1 MAHRIDFGD
10 LRDGATG
17 GSARMQEALRA
28 GLAAGEGESLGQG
41 QSQGHAQTI
50 GGHDVLFCGS
60 PDPSP
65 RWRAG
70 ERLNHLFE
78 DAADRFGRNTAV
90 VTSDATLTYAEL
102 DRRANQVARHLVARG
117 VKAGDRVGLLFDKTV
132 ETYVALVAVMK
143 ANATYV
149 PLDPGLPA
157 ERIRYMLSDAKIR
170 TIVSMASFS
179 ERLSAQDATAVLL
192 DAERAEIDARAP
204 DRLFAGEVGETDD
217 QGCYVIY
224 TSGTTGNPKGVLVEH
239 PSICNFVRVAADRY
253 GYRPGDR
260 VYQGM
265 TIAFDF
271 SIEETWVPLMAGA
284 TLVPARAG
292 GGLVGEELADF
303 LHERRVTAMCCC
315 PTLLSTIE
323 RDLPHL
329 RLLMVGGEAC
339 PQNLV
344 MRWSRRGRTILNTYG
359 PTEATVTA
367 TVTELVPEKPVTI
380 GIPMPTYSIVILDP
394 TEPRSMARGEL
405 GEIGIAG
412 IGVAAG
418 YLNREELTGQK
429 FIADFVGI
437 PNNASKRI
445 YRTGDLGR
453 INDAGEIEYLGR
465 IDTQVKI
472 RGYRI
477 ELVEIESVMME
488 MPQIAQAAVS
498 TFEPEPGQPELVG
511 YYALKPGAAALPK
524 AEIVQALKRRLPAYM
539 VPAYLEELAA
549 IPMSASNKADR
560 KRLPKPT
567 GGRVQAG
574 GSDKVVAARTDN
586 ERLLVEAIAEILT
599 VERVSI
605 EDHFFDDLGA
615 NSLLM
620 ARFCARIRRNPGMEN
635 VSMRD
640 IYTNPTIA
648 KLAAIFDAD
657 GQAAAVAV
665 APEPFH
671 VPSDFS
677 YYACGAAQLLFYG
690 AMSLLG
696 LAVFDIG
703 LEWAYA
709 AAGDPVQLYLRSVTA
724 AVAGFFGLTAVSV
737 IGKWLLVGRFTEER
751 IPIWSARYFRFWA
764 AKTLIRNAPVALF
777 AGHPI
782 FNVYLRLL
790 GAKVGRNTI
799 VKTRFVPVAT
809 DLISIGDDTILRKE
823 TILLGYRAQSNYI
836 YTGRVSIGDRAFVG
850 EASVLD
856 IDTAMG
862 NDTQLGHASSLQSG
876 QRVPDGKR
884 MHGSPAVETTAD
896 YVRVEA
902 QPASMLRRV
911 LAETVQLAGLFAI
924 VIPLPIVALAM
935 WDQHT
940 AVAAGAAAA
949 TGFWTSL
956 PTVLAVSVI
965 SFFGSLVTGLAGV
978 WAVPRLARLFLKEG
992 RTYSTFGIHAWLQGL
1007 TEKFSNSQFFNVLFG
1022 DSSAIVH
1029 YMRFVG
1035 WNLNKVDQTGSNMG
1049 TNQKHDNPFCCEI
1062 GSGTMVSDG
1071 LSMINL
1077 EMSASAFRLCHTRI
1091 GDNNYLGNNIHY
1103 PPGGRT
1109 GANVLLGTKVMIPID
1124 GPMQENVGLL
1134 GSPPFAIPRMVER
1147 DKSMLGAI
1155 PEDERLRRLAAKNR
1169 YNAVTAALFLA
1180 TRWLLVFASL
1190 AVWQAAL
1197 LTYDRFG
1204 VLSLFAAGAVTSAA
1218 AVLWFTF
1225 LERASLGF
1233 GSLKPE
1239 MVTIY
1244 DPYFWSHER
1253 HWKLSDWP
1261 HVQLFGGTPIK
1272 SLILWLMGVKVGRK
1286 VVDFGCSITDRSLT
1300 QVGDYANLNEGSV
1313 LQAHSLEEGVFKSD
1327 HIRMGAGC
1335 TLGPSAFV
1343 HYGVTLGEHVVI
1355 DTDAFLMKGEVVDSH
1370 TTWRG
1375 NPAKLFRR
1383 HGSADGALGAAVYR
1397 APEAVAPAYRIAAE

>member
-10 LRDGATG
+10 ALNGSSSGIGRSVRSFGQSDGHD
-17 GSARMQEALRA
+17 L
-28 GLAAGEGESLGQG
+28 LESLGRRLAE
-41 QSQGHAQTI
+41 S
-50 GGHDVLFCGS
+50 DVLSCGS
-60 PDPSP
+60 RDPSP
-65 RWRAG
+65 HWQPG
-70 ERLNHLFE
+70 ERLHHLFE
-78 DAADRFGRNTAV
+78 DAAARFGRHAAVLAGDTA
-90 VTSDATLTYAEL
+90 LTYAEL
-102 DRRANQVARHLVARG
+102 DRRANQVARHLVAQG
-117 VKAGDRVGLLFDKTV
+117 VRPGDRVGLLFDKSI
-132 ETYVALVAVMK
+132 ETYVALVAVLK
-143 ANATYV
+143 TNAAYV

-157 ERIRYMLSDAKIR
+157 DRIRFMLADAGIKA
-170 TIVSMASFS
+170 IVSMSAFAS
-179 ERLSAQDATAVLL
+179 RLAEQDATAILL
-192 DAERAEIDARAP
+192 DAARHEIDVRSPARLTEA
-204 DRLFAGEVGETDD
+204 EVAATDD
-217 QGCYVIY
+217 QACYIIY

-239 PSICNFVRVAADRY
+239 PSICNFVRVAAETY

-271 SIEETWVPLMAGA
+271 SIEETWVPLMAGS
-284 TLVPARAG
+284 TLVPGRAG

-303 LHERRVTAMCCC
+303 LHAQRVTAMCCC

-367 TVTELVPEKPVTI
+367 TVTELHPEKPVTI

-394 TEPRSMARGEL
+394 AEARAMPRGEL

-418 YLNREELTGQK
+418 YLNREELTAQK
-429 FIADFVGI
+429 FIPDFLGI
-437 PNNASKRI
+437 ANNASKRI

-453 INDAGEIEYLGR
+453 INDSGEIEYLGR

-477 ELVEIESVMME
+477 ELVEIESVLME

-498 TFEPEPGQPELVG
+498 TFEPEPGMPELVG
-511 YYALKPGAAALPK
+511 YYALKQGAGELPRR
-524 AEIVQALKRRLPAYM
+524 EILQALKRRLPAYM
-539 VPAYLEELAA
+539 VPAYLEELPA

-560 KRLPKPT
+560 KKLPKPT
-567 GGRVQAG
+567 GSRCQAAATG
-574 GSDKVVAARTDN
+574 KVVAARTDN

-605 EDHFFDDLGA
+605 DDHFFDDLGA

-620 ARFCARIRRNPGMEN
+620 ARFCARIRRNPGMAG

-648 KLAAIFDAD
+648 KLAATFEA
-657 GQAAAVAV
+657 GGAAEPVPA

-677 YYACGAAQLLFYG
+677 YYTCGAAQLLFYG
-690 AMSLLG
+690 AYSLLG
-696 LAVFDIG
+696 LWVFDTSF
-703 LEWAYA
+703 EWAYA
-709 AAGDPVQLYLRSVTA
+709 AAGDPVQLYLRSAFA
-724 AVAGFFGLTAVSV
+724 AVASFFGLTAVSIV
-737 IGKWLLVGRFTEER
+737 GKWLLVGRFEEER

-777 AGHPI
+777 GGHPI
-782 FNVYLRLL
+782 YNVYLRLL
-790 GAKVGRNTI
+790 GAKVGRNAV
-799 VKTRFVPVAT
+799 VKCRFVPVCT

-823 TILLGYRAQSNYI
+823 SIVLGYRAQSNFI
-836 YTGRVSIGDRAFVG
+836 HTGRVTIGAGAFVG

-862 NDTQLGHASSLQSG
+862 DDTQLGHASSLQSG

-884 MHGSPAVETTAD
+884 FHGSPAIETTAD
-896 YVRVEA
+896 YVRVEPLPSTA
-902 QPASMLRRV
+902 LRRGLSEV
-911 LAETVQLAGLFAI
+911 VQFSLLFLL
-924 VIPLPIVALAM
+924 VVPVPIVAMALYE
-935 WDQHT
+935 HH
-940 AVAAGAAAA
+940 AGADTAAA
-949 TGFWTSL
+949 TFWGSL
-956 PTVLAVSVI
+956 PTVLLVSLA
-965 SFFGSLVTGLAGV
+965 SFFGSIVTGLAGV
-978 WAVPRLARLFLKEG
+978 YLVPRLARLFLTEG

-1007 TEKFSNSQFFNVLFG
+1007 TEKFSNSLFFNVLFG
-1022 DSSAIVH
+1022 DSSAIIG

-1035 WNLNKVDQTGSNMG
+1035 WNLNKVEQTGSNMG
-1049 TNQKHDNPFCCEI
+1049 TNQKHDNPFMCDI

-1077 EMSASAFRLCHTRI
+1077 EMSATSFRLCKTRI
-1091 GDNNYLGNNIHY
+1091 GDNNYLGNNIQY

-1109 GANVLLGTKVMIPID
+1109 GANVLLGTKVMIPVD
-1124 GPMQENVGLL
+1124 GPVRENCGLL
-1134 GSPPFAIPRMVER
+1134 GSPPFEIPRMVER
-1147 DKSMLGAI
+1147 DKSMLSAI

-1197 LTYDRFG
+1197 LVYPTFG
-1204 VLSLFAAGAVTSAA
+1204 VLALFAAGAITSAG
-1218 AVLWFTF
+1218 AVLYFTMM
-1225 LERASLGF
+1225 ERASLGF
-1233 GSLKPE
+1233 GELKPE

-1286 VVDFGCSITDRSLT
+1286 VVDLGCSITDRSLT
-1300 QVGDYANLNEGSV
+1300 QVGDWANLNEGSV

-1335 TLGPSAFV
+1335 TLGPAAFV
-1343 HYGVTLGEHVVI
+1343 HYGVTLGDHVVI
-1355 DTDAFLMKGEVVDSH
+1355 DTDAFLMKGEVVDAH

-1375 NPAKLFRR
+1375 NPAKLWRR
-1383 HGSADGALGAAVYR
+1383 HGTADGALGAAVYTV
-1397 APEAVAPAYRIAAE
+1397 PETVEPEYRIAAE

>member
-1 MAHRIDFGD
+1 MAHRIDIGD
-10 LRDGATG
+10 VRDGATG
-17 GSARMQEALRA
+17 GPTAAHLARR
-28 GLAAGEGESLGQG
+28 
-41 QSQGHAQTI
+41 I
-50 GGHDVLFCGS
+50 DGHDVLFCGS
-60 PDPSP
+60 RDSSP
-65 RWRAG
+65 RWRPG
-70 ERLNHLFE
+70 ERLHQLFE
-78 DAADRFGRNTAV
+78 EAADRFGDLAAVLTAD
-90 VTSDATLTYAEL
+90 TTLTYREL
-102 DRRANQVARHLVARG
+102 DRRANQVARHLIARG
-117 VKAGDRVGLLFDKTV
+117 VRAGDRVGLLFDKTI
-132 ETYVALVAVMK
+132 ETYVALVAVVK
-143 ANATYV
+143 AGAAYV

-157 ERIRYMLSDAKIR
+157 ERIRYMLADAKIR

-179 ERLSAQDATAVLL
+179 ERLSAQDADAVLL
-192 DAERAEIDARAP
+192 DAARAEIDARSP
-204 DRLFAGEVGETDD
+204 ERLFAGEVAATDD

-239 PSICNFVRVAADRY
+239 PSICNFVRIAAERY

-271 SIEETWVPLMAGA
+271 SIEETWVPLMAGS

-303 LHERRVTAMCCC
+303 LHDRRVTAMCCC

-394 TEPRSMARGEL
+394 AEPRSMSRGEL

-429 FIADFVGI
+429 FIEDFIGI

-453 INDAGEIEYLGR
+453 INEMGEIEYLGR

-488 MPQIAQAAVS
+488 LPQIAQAAVS
-498 TFEPEPGQPELVG
+498 TFEPEPGMPELVG
-511 YYALKPGAAALPK
+511 YYALKPGAGDLPRGD
-524 AEIVQALKRRLPAYM
+524 ILQALKRRLPAYM
-539 VPAYLEELAA
+539 VPAYLEQLDA

-560 KRLPKPT
+560 KRLPKPA
-567 GGRVQAG
+567 GPRVQAAG
-574 GSDKVVAARTDN
+574 NGKVVAARTDT

-599 VERVSI
+599 VERVST
-605 EDHFFDDLGA
+605 EDNFFDDLGA

-620 ARFCARIRRNPGMEN
+620 ARFCAKIRRNAGMEN

-648 KLAAIFDAD
+648 KLAAIFDEAGD
-657 GQAAAVAV
+657 AAAVQT

-671 VPSDFS
+671 TPSDLS

-690 AMSLLG
+690 AISLLG
-696 LAVFDIG
+696 LWVFDTG

-709 AAGDPVQLYLRSVTA
+709 ATGPVDLYVRSVVA
-724 AVAGFFGLTAVSV
+724 AVASFFGLTAVSIV
-737 IGKWLLVGRFTEER
+737 GKWLLVGRFKEER

-764 AKTLIRNAPVALF
+764 AKTLMRNAPVALF

-782 FNVYLRLL
+782 YNVYLRLL
-790 GAKVGRNTI
+790 GAKVGANAI

-809 DLISIGDDTILRKE
+809 DLIAIGQDTILRKE
-823 TILLGYRAQSNYI
+823 SILLGYRAQSNYI
-836 YTGRVSIGDRAFVG
+836 TTGRVSIGDRAFVG

-862 NDTQLGHASSLQSG
+862 DDTQLGHGSSLQSG
-876 QRVPDGKR
+876 QRVADGKR
-884 MHGSPAVETTAD
+884 FHGSPAVETTAD

-902 QPASMLRRV
+902 LPSTALRRGLSEV
-911 LAETVQLAGLFAI
+911 VQFALLFMV
-924 VIPLPIVALAM
+924 VIPVPIVALALYE
-935 WDQHT
+935 QHSG
-940 AVAAGAAAA
+940 ASAAAS
-949 TGFWTSL
+949 TLWTSL
-956 PTVLAVSVI
+956 PTVLAVSLV
-965 SFFGSLVTGLAGV
+965 SFFGSIVTGLAGV
-978 WAVPRLARLFLKEG
+978 WAVPRLARLFLTEG
-992 RTYSTFGIHAWLQGL
+992 RTYSTFGFHAWLQGL
-1007 TEKFSNSQFFNVLFG
+1007 TEKFSNSLFFNVLFG
-1022 DSSAIVH
+1022 DSSAIVG

-1035 WNLNKVDQTGSNMG
+1035 WNLNKVEQTGSNMG
-1049 TNQKHDNPFCCEI
+1049 TNQKHDNPFMCEI

-1077 EMSASAFRLCHTRI
+1077 EMSASSFRLCHTRI
-1091 GDNNYLGNNIHY
+1091 GDNNYLGNNIQY

-1109 GANVLLGTKVMIPID
+1109 GANVLLGTKVMIPVD
-1124 GPMQENVGLL
+1124 GPVRENCGLL
-1134 GSPPFAIPRMVER
+1134 GSPPFEIPRMVER

-1197 LTYDRFG
+1197 LVYPTYG
-1204 VLSLFAAGAVTSAA
+1204 VFALFAAGAVTSAG
-1218 AVLWFTF
+1218 AVLYFTMM
-1225 LERASLGF
+1225 ERASLGF

-1261 HVQLFGGTPIK
+1261 HVQLFGGTPVK

-1300 QVGDYANLNEGSV
+1300 EVGDYANLNEGSV

-1327 HIRMGAGC
+1327 WIRMGEGC

-1355 DTDAFLMKGEVVDSH
+1355 DTDAFLMKGEVVDAH

-1383 HGSADGALGAAVYR
+1383 HGSVDGALGAAVYR
-1397 APEAVAPAYRIAAE
+1397 APATVEPAYRIAAE

>member
-1 MAHRIDFGD
+1 MAHRIDIAD
-10 LRDGATG
+10 LHDGSTG
-17 GSARMQEALRA
+17 GSARMH
-28 GLAAGEGESLGQG
+28 EG
-41 QSQGHAQTI
+41 SQGGLDGASRESHARTI
-50 GGHDVLFCGS
+50 AGHDVLFCGS
-60 PDPSP
+60 VDPSP
-65 RWRAG
+65 RWRPG
-70 ERLNHLFE
+70 ERLHHLFE
-78 DAADRFGRNTAV
+78 DAADRFGGLAAV

-102 DRRANQVARHLVARG
+102 DRRANQVARHLIARG
-117 VKAGDRVGLLFDKTV
+117 VAAGDRVGLLFDKTI
-132 ETYVALVAVMK
+132 ETYVALVAALK
-143 ANATYV
+143 AGATYV

-157 ERIRYMLSDAKIR
+157 ERIRYMLGDAKIR

-179 ERLSAQDATAVLL
+179 ERLAAQDAAAVLL
-192 DAERAEIDARAP
+192 DTDRAEIDARSP
-204 DRLFAGEVGETDD
+204 DRLFAGEAGETDD
-217 QGCYVIY
+217 PGCYVIY

-239 PSICNFVRVAADRY
+239 PSICNFVRIAAARY

-394 TEPRSMARGEL
+394 AEPRTVARGEL

-418 YLNREELTGQK
+418 YLNREELTAQK
-429 FIADFVGI
+429 FIPDFVGI

-488 MPQIAQAAVS
+488 LPQIAQAAVS
-498 TFEPEPGQPELVG
+498 TFEPEPGLPELVG
-511 YYALKPGAAALPK
+511 YYALKPGAGALSGGD
-524 AEIVQALKRRLPAYM
+524 ILQALKRRLPAYM
-539 VPAYLEELAA
+539 VPAYLEQLDA

-567 GGRVQAG
+567 GPRCQPG
-574 GSDKVVAARTDN
+574 GSGKVVAARTDN

-605 EDHFFDDLGA
+605 EDNFFDDLGA

-620 ARFCARIRRNPGMEN
+620 ARFCARIRRNPGMES

-640 IYTNPTIA
+640 IYANPTIA
-648 KLAAIFDAD
+648 RLAATFEESGA
-657 GQAAAVAV
+657 AAAVET

-671 VPSDFS
+671 TPSDFS

-690 AMSLLG
+690 AYSLFG
-696 LAVFDIG
+696 LWVFDTG
-703 LEWAYA
+703 LEWTYA
-709 AAGDPVQLYLRSVTA
+709 ATGPVDLYVRSVAA
-724 AVAGFFGLTAVSV
+724 AVAGFFGLTAVS
-737 IGKWLLVGRFTEER
+737 ILGKWLLVGRFSEER

-764 AKTLIRNAPVALF
+764 AKTLMRNAPVALF

-790 GAKVGRNTI
+790 GARIGRNTI

-809 DLISIGDDTILRKE
+809 DLISIGDDTVLRKE

-836 YTGRVSIGDRAFVG
+836 HTGRVSIGDRAFVG

-876 QRVPDGKR
+876 QRVPDGR
-884 MHGSPAVETTAD
+884 RFHGSPAVETTAD

-902 QPASMLRRV
+902 VPSTALRRGLSEV
-911 LAETVQLAGLFAI
+911 VQLAGLFAL
-924 VIPLPIVALAM
+924 VIPAPIVALAL
-935 WDQHT
+935 WEQSSAT
-940 AVAAGAAAA
+940 AAS
-949 TGFWTSL
+949 GFWTSL
-956 PTVLAVSVI
+956 PTVLVVSLV
-965 SFFGSLVTGLAGV
+965 SFFGSIVTGLAGV

-992 RTYSTFGIHAWLQGL
+992 RTYSNYGLHAWLQGL

-1022 DSSAIVH
+1022 DASAIVH

-1035 WNLNKVDQTGSNMG
+1035 WNLNTVEQTGSNMG

-1077 EMSASAFRLCHTRI
+1077 EMSASSFRLCHTRI

-1124 GPMQENVGLL
+1124 GPVQENVGLL

-1197 LTYDRFG
+1197 LTYDSFG
-1204 VLSLFAAGAVTSAA
+1204 VLALFVAGAVTSAG
-1218 AVLWFTF
+1218 AVLWFT
-1225 LERASLGF
+1225 LMERASLGF
-1233 GSLKPE
+1233 GALKPQ

-1261 HVQLFGGTPIK
+1261 HVQLFGGTPVK
-1272 SLILWLMGVKVGRK
+1272 SLILQMMGVKVGRK

-1300 QVGDYANLNEGSV
+1300 EVGDFANLNEGSV

-1327 HIRMGAGC
+1327 LIRMGAGC

-1343 HYGVTLGEHVVI
+1343 HYGVTLGDHVVI
-1355 DTDAFLMKGEVVDSH
+1355 DTDAFLMKGEVVDAH

-1383 HGSADGALGAAVYR
+1383 HGTPDGALGAAVYR
-1397 APEAVAPAYRIAAE
+1397 APEAVAPAWRIAAE